1 MIGYV
6 VVPDRWVTLARASQ
20 SGADDASCFSKNEAA
35 STPLGQRLRVA
46 GRPAMCGS
54 ITSAMPV

>member
-6 VVPDRWVTLARASQ
+6 VVPDRCVTLARGSQ
-20 SGADDASCFSKNEAA
+20 SGAEEASCFSKKDGC

-46 GRPAMCGS
+46 GRPAICGN
-54 ITSAMPV
+54 ITAAMPV